1 MGFKYLRGAKF
12 LCEKKQNVQE
22 FVTPNGNNYA
32 PTNIFT
38 LIDYG
43 NNSMLRQADVEGRG
57 RKHF

>member
-43 NNSMLRQADVEGRG
+43 NNSMLR
-57 RKHF
+57 